1 MKEEKRKKE
10 KERKNKQ
17 TTPPSPLVRKYLS
30 RGCFVFFPVLD
41 SHLASDLDE
50 LNINPELILRTSQVD

>member
-30 RGCFVFFPVLD
+30 SGCFVFFLF
-41 SHLASDLDE
+41 
-50 LNINPELILRTSQVD
+50 